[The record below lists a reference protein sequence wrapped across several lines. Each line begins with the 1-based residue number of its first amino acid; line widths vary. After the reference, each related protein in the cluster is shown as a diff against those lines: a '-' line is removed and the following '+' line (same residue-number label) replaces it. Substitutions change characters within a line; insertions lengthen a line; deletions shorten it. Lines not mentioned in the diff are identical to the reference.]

1 MPACFVGTSGWS
13 YGWNPDGLEWYVEH
27 GGLDA
32 VEVNSTFYRLPSRSM
47 VERWARVGRRLR
59 WAVKVSRRV
68 SHVHRLNERALEFWR
83 VFRARLEPLDS
94 LVVFYLLQLPPSF
107 DARPLH
113 VERLAAFAE
122 EVGLG
127 ERLAVEFRHP
137 SWWSGER
144 PGQRLAQRLGFT
156 LVSFDAPPPLGTL
169 LWRSGARSY
178 LRLHGRTGWY
188 SHRYSRGELEELARG
203 LLGLGAGENYVFFNN
218 DHAMLENAREMKAI
232 LGGLGCSAGGAS
244 LGPRR

>member
-1 MPACFVGTSGWS
+1 LPACFVGTSGWS
-13 YGWNPDGLEWYVEH
+13 YRWNPDGLEWFVRES
-27 GGLDA
+27 GLDA
-32 VEVNSTFYRLPSRSM
+32 VEVNSTFYRLPGRSM

-59 WAVKVSRRV
+59 WAVKMSRRV
-68 SHVHRLNERALEFWR
+68 SHVQRLGEKALEEWR
-83 VFRARLEPLDS
+83 AFRARLEPLDP

-107 DARPLH
+107 DARSEH
-113 VERLAAFAE
+113 MERLAAFAE
-122 EVGLG
+122 GAGLG

-169 LWRSGARSY
+169 LWRSGPRSY

-188 SHRYSRGELEELARG
+188 RHRYSRGELEELARG
-203 LLGLGAGENYVFFNN
+203 LLGLGAEENHVFLNN
-218 DHAMLENAREMKAI
+218 GYAMLENAREMKAI

-244 LGPRR
+244 SEPRR